1 MFVSCTEMSCA
12 RIPIQYA
19 GLVCERVVGA
29 GAGARLTAAVLV
41 VVLLVHTGTALA
53 FPALGAS
60 ND

>member
-1 MFVSCTEMSCA
+1 MSCA

-19 GLVCERVVGA
+19 GLVCERMVGA